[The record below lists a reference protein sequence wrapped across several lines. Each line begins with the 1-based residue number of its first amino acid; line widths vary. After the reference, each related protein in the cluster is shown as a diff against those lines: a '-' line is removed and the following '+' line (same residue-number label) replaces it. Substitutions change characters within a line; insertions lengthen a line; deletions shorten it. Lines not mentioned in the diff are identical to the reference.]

1 MLKSILHIAL
11 SSLLI
16 FTILAP
22 PVLSLLEIEVIS
34 ITMQEEKKEK
44 KEKELE
50 EKTIF
55 YNGTLKMMTSIDNQ
69 GVNLFTFYNAGLHD
83 YTSKIILPPPELRD

>member
-1 MLKSILHIAL
+1 MLKSVIHIAL

-22 PVLSLLEIEVIS
+22 PVLSLLEIEVVS
-34 ITMQEEKKEK
+34 FTMQEEKKEK

-55 YNGTLKMMTSIDNQ
+55 FNGMSKIMTSNNDHET
-69 GVNLFTFYNAGLHD
+69 NLVTFYKAGLPD
-83 YTSKIILPPPELRD
+83 YTSKIILPPPELRG